1 MFVVLFSVLFLTVGV
16 MAGFIAN
23 EKWNQYLQKEK
34 HEFDDLFKENPHPEL
49 YDKDRNL
56 DKGTYIAINFDP
68 DFDPDSGDDWE
79 ITRDTP

>member
-34 HEFDDLFKENPHPEL
+34 HEFDADN
-49 YDKDRNL
+49 
-56 DKGTYIAINFDP
+56 
-68 DFDPDSGDDWE
+68 GDDWE
-79 ITRDTP
+79 ITRDSA